1 MRRTITK
8 RMERNRMRYRYDT
21 GSIIDTQTGEIL
33 TDITIRN
40 RLNKQEQELQHIKN
54 TIKEQYNNERTQ
66 IGKNTL
72 KQLIEAIQ

>member
-1 MRRTITK
+1 
-8 RMERNRMRYRYDT
+8 MERNRMRYRYDT

>member
-1 MRRTITK
+1 
-8 RMERNRMRYRYDT
+8 MRYRYDT
-21 GSIIDTQTGEIL
+21 GSIIDTETGEIL

-40 RLNKQEQELQHIKN
+40 RLNKQDQEIQHIKN
-54 TIKEQYNNERTQ
+54 TINEQYNNERTQ

>member
-1 MRRTITK
+1 
-8 RMERNRMRYRYDT
+8 MRYRYDT

-40 RLNKQEQELQHIKN
+40 RLNKQDTELQHIKN
-54 TIKEQYNNERTQ
+54 TINELYQTERTQ

>member
-1 MRRTITK
+1 
-8 RMERNRMRYRYDT
+8 MRYRYDT
-21 GSIIDTQTGEIL
+21 GSIIDTTTGEIL

-40 RLNKQEQELQHIKN
+40 RLNKQDTELQHIKN

>member
-1 MRRTITK
+1 
-8 RMERNRMRYRYDT
+8 MERNRMRYRYDT

-54 TIKEQYNNERTQ
+54 TIKEQYQTERTDL
-66 IGKNTL
+66 GRSVL
-72 KQLIEAIQ
+72 KQLMEAIQ

>member
-1 MRRTITK
+1 
-8 RMERNRMRYRYDT
+8 MRYRYDT

-40 RLNKQEQELQHIKN
+40 RLNKQDQEIQHIKN

-72 KQLIEAIQ
+72 QQLIEAIQ

>member
-1 MRRTITK
+1 MRRAITE
-8 RMERNRMRYRYDT
+8 RMERIPMRYRYDT

-40 RLNKQEQELQHIKN
+40 RLNKQDQEIQHIKN
-54 TIKEQYNNERTQ
+54 TINEQYNNERTQ

>member
-1 MRRTITK
+1 
-8 RMERNRMRYRYDT
+8 MRYRYDT

-40 RLNKQEQELQHIKN
+40 RLNKQDTELQHIKN
-54 TIKEQYNNERTQ
+54 TIQEQYNNERTQ

>member
-1 MRRTITK
+1 
-8 RMERNRMRYRYDT
+8 MRYRYDT

-40 RLNKQEQELQHIKN
+40 RLNKQDKELQHIKN
-54 TIKEQYNNERTQ
+54 TINELYQTERTQ

>member
-1 MRRTITK
+1 
-8 RMERNRMRYRYDT
+8 MRYRYDT